1 LQRQMAVRMGLI
13 FLAAFLITSRG
24 KAQEVR
30 RGELIGANTS
40 RRLFERAAKKQGR
53 SDFVTSPYDGPGTQV
68 RITFDPGNADVTLT
82 TNREYGLTHLLSDTQ
97 TIARRLDRPRADYI
111 TVEGSKTVTADIEL
125 NKYLLHRRYQTDF
138 DLDLAALVGALKASS
153 LPPPIVIGVNPNTAE
168 RVTLQTGSGTR
179 SLESI
184 TFYGLGQIPPDA
196 RLHFVFTPAPYAAPM
211 GLALI
216 ALLLSAPILTWRAG
230 LKPASARPARLKP
243 IPVALDPDEVQRRY
257 DQRKPFWIARLFPL
271 LIGLPFLLARGVNFS
286 RLMLSWQ
293 MLSPVPIPVLMF
305 SFLVLAVLTVAMPAL
320 RRQRDFRAVR
330 SGGELRKTGNLLKL
344 RLAVMFAPLLILPL
358 AMIPSLFPVYTY
370 QQVRFRLIVR
380 LSLLVLGVV
389 GWIAMSIWMRRLAK
403 AGGVGGRQT
412 LTEGVWY
419 EMVQEMA
426 AHAGV
431 SVRQVVLITLSV
443 PNAFASIFRTVGLT
457 TGLVEKLEPE
467 EVRAVIAHEIGHL
480 KARHPHRTF
489 AGTVVLFVLIL
500 VGWEWLRSLIA
511 SRLSDRAGDVFNFPF
526 LFVVV
531 SNILIAL
538 LLGPLRRRR
547 EREADRFAVQWI
559 GDSELVI
566 RALTKVSQ
574 SIGNPA
580 RLKRSDEALS
590 SHPSLQNRIDAIRRG
605 A

>member
-1 LQRQMAVRMGLI
+1 MHRQATVRIGLI
-13 FLAAFLITSRG
+13 FLTAFLVTRQG
-24 KAQEVR
+24 EAQEVR
-30 RGELIGANTS
+30 RGELTGANTS

-53 SDFVTSPYDGPGTQV
+53 SDFFTSPYDGPGTQV
-68 RITFDPGNADVTLT
+68 RITFDPDNADVTLM

-97 TIARRLDRPRADYI
+97 TIAHRLDRPRADYL
-111 TVEGSKTVTADIEL
+111 TVEGSKTVMADIEL
-125 NKYLLHRRYQTDF
+125 NKYLLHRPYRTDF
-138 DLDLAALVGALKASS
+138 DLDLAALAIALKASS
-153 LPPPIVIGVNPNTAE
+153 LPPPIVIGINANTAE
-168 RVTLQTGSGTR
+168 RVTLDAAGRTR
-179 SLESI
+179 SLEGV
-184 TFYGLGQIPPDA
+184 TFYGLDEIPPDA
-196 RLHFVFTPAPYAAPM
+196 RLHFVFTPAPYAAPI

-216 ALLLSAPILTWRAG
+216 ALLLSAPVLTWRAG
-230 LKPASARPARLKP
+230 RKPAPALP
-243 IPVALDPDEVQRRY
+243 GSLAPTPVSLDPDEVQRRY
-257 DQRKPFWIARLFPL
+257 DQRKPFWLARLFPL
-271 LIGLPFLLARGVNFS
+271 LIGLPFLLARGVNIS

-305 SFLVLAVLTVAMPAL
+305 GFLGLAVLTVAMPAL
-320 RRQRDFRAVR
+320 RRQRELRAAH
-330 SGGELRKTGNLLKL
+330 SGGEPRKTGNLLKL
-344 RLAVMFAPLLILPL
+344 RLAVLFAPLLILPL
-358 AMIPSLFPVYTY
+358 AMIPSLFPVYT
-370 QQVRFRLIVR
+370 QREVLIRLVVR
-380 LSLLVLGVV
+380 LSLLGLGIV

-403 AGGVGGRQT
+403 AGGVGGRQP

-431 SVRQVVLITLSV
+431 SVRQVVLITSSV
-443 PNAFASIFRTVGLT
+443 PNAFASVFRTVGLT

-489 AGTVVLFVLIL
+489 AGTVILFVLIL
-500 VGWEWLRSLIA
+500 VGWEWLRSLMA

-531 SNILIAL
+531 SNLLIAL
-538 LLGPLRRRR
+538 LLGPIRRRR
-547 EREADRFAVQWI
+547 EREADRYAVQWT
-559 GDSELVI
+559 GDPELVI

-574 SIGNPA
+574 GIGNPA